1 MRSDVQALFV
11 LDVSRSMLAAAGPT
25 DATRLERAREAALEL
40 RAAIPEVRA
49 GLAGLTDRALPY
61 LFPTLDRRAFA
72 STLQEA
78 VTIES
83 PPPQQVAR
91 VATSFDALAG
101 LGTRGFFAPKLDRR
115 VCVVLTDG
123 ESAPFTGPA
132 AGCRLV
138 VVQFWDPARARLS
151 RRRAGAAVPAGRRSA
166 RRRRRSS
173 APSRARETSAGRV
186 SCSAAA
192 VGEGPVSSVAA
203 SERTTVALAPVR
215 GVRRARAR
223 ARARV
228 RAPALAGSLGTSV
241 RWSKHEVR
249 VRSGALRRL
258 VALCAGGGAV
268 AADATGDWTGFGRTP
283 DNNRHSPLTQIDRD
297 NVDRMGRVFTVD
309 LRRVDPDVRR
319 GQQSYPLAIDGTLYV
334 TTNNNFVFALDGVT
348 GKVKWEYRPRNSGLF
363 VNFGVAANR
372 GLAYC
377 GGKLFMTTLDMQ
389 LVALRP
395 SDGEVVG
402 KIAISQF
409 VPNASANYGYSQTS
423 APICAGGKLVMGA
436 AGSEYGVRGYVMAFN
451 TDLTPA
457 WPNPYWTIP
466 PEQQQWR
473 RLSRIVGGG
482 VVWTPVTIDTRT
494 STVYFGTGSGTP
506 NFYHDLHPGP
516 NPRANSLIAVDLNTG
531 KQRWWRQLV
540 ANDQWNYDV
549 AQPPLVYDAKVGGKT
564 RRIVSVASKEG
575 VWFALDARSGQMLHE
590 RVKVIDRVEHP
601 PLRPGQPVT
610 IFPSA
615 LGGVNYSPA
624 SYDPATNYVFNAA
637 AETAAVLIQDKLT
650 PTQKRRKLIQ
660 GDVFLGLQNGN
671 FGTGLES
678 WHDHGSISAI
688 NVATGKR
695 VWKFQTPGAGARRSD
710 DDCERPRLRRRRRRR
725 PPRLRHAER
734 EGALALPDRRSD
746 RGRADALPERRQGV
760 PRDHGRGHAD
770 LVERRRRGRAAGVRD
785 RRQPAAV
792 VTAVRADTRGVR
804 RCRRA
809 ERRRH
814 ADDGAGGRARARR
827 GRGRSTAFDGRPDR
841 GARLAPVRRQHR
853 DRERHGCSSAAGR
866 SPARGSRSTAS
877 S

>member
-1 MRSDVQALFV
+1 M
-11 LDVSRSMLAAAGPT
+11 
-25 DATRLERAREAALEL
+25 
-40 RAAIPEVRA
+40 
-49 GLAGLTDRALPY
+49 
-61 LFPTLDRRAFA
+61 
-72 STLQEA
+72 
-78 VTIES
+78 
-83 PPPQQVAR
+83 
-91 VATSFDALAG
+91 
-101 LGTRGFFAPKLDRR
+101 
-115 VCVVLTDG
+115 
-123 ESAPFTGPA
+123 
-132 AGCRLV
+132 
-138 VVQFWDPARARLS
+138 
-151 RRRAGAAVPAGRRSA
+151 
-166 RRRRRSS
+166 
-173 APSRARETSAGRV
+173 
-186 SCSAAA
+186 
-192 VGEGPVSSVAA
+192 
-203 SERTTVALAPVR
+203 
-215 GVRRARAR
+215 
-223 ARARV
+223 
-228 RAPALAGSLGTSV
+228 
-241 RWSKHEVR
+241 
-249 VRSGALRRL
+249 
-258 VALCAGGGAV
+258 
-268 AADATGDWTGFGRTP
+268 
-283 DNNRHSPLTQIDRD
+283 
-297 NVDRMGRVFTVD
+297 
-309 LRRVDPDVRR
+309 RR

-549 AQPPLVYDAKVGGKT
+549 AQPPLVYDAKIGGKT

-678 WHDHGSISAI
+678 WRDHGSISAI

-695 VWKFQTPGAGARRSD
+695 VWKFQTP
-710 DDCERPRLRRRRRRR
+710 E
-725 PPRLRHAER
+725 
-734 EGALALPDRRSD
+734 
-746 RGRADALPERRQGV
+746 PERGGV
-760 PRDHGRGHAD
+760 TTTASGLGFAGGGDGVLRAFDLRNGRVLWRFQTGAPI
-770 LVERRRRGRAAGVRD
+770 AAGPTLYLSGGKEYLAITVGGT
-785 RRQPAAV
+785 PTSSNGGVAAELQV
-792 VTAVRADTRGVR
+792 FAIGGNQQQSVAAVRADTRGVR
-804 RCRRA
+804 RGRGA

-814 ADDGAGGRARARR
+814 ADGDAGGRPRAGGSR
-827 GRGRSTAFDGRPDR
+827 GGSTPLDGRPDR

-853 DRERHGCSSAAGR
+853 DRDGKAARRRQARRRCADRRRPLRPEAADRPRRPLQRPHRRHRRAPSRRQGRRPLEGPRRRAPAHERGARGGARRDRAASRSRTASTTSRRAPERTGTSSSRDGSRPAAASPRPPSVSSRTGCRAG
-866 SPARGSRSTAS
+866 SPARTGSRSRVPRSSRARSTATSGRSRSRRTRTGTTRPS
-877 S
+877 SPRRTSPRTTRCRSASRSRSARSRTPRA